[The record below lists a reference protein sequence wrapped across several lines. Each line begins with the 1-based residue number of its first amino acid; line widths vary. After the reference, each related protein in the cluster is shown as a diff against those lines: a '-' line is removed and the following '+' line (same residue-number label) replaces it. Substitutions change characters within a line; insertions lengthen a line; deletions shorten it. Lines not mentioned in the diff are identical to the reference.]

1 MNNDVFFY
9 SNKCKYCK
17 QLIEILSDNDIIEN
31 YNLICIDNNTEKY
44 PYIQR
49 VPTLLVDDV
58 KKPLVGVNAFNWIN
72 AKTQFNKNTN
82 NINLNPNKNLDK
94 KNNPLLFDN
103 NNNKLHTKKDYTF
116 INDNETYNIEKYY
129 DNKIFTLPDNEKINY
144 NVQKQ
149 KLNNL
154 MLQRTKQDTN
164 IFNDTNTK
172 MSTNNDSQNTSK
184 FNQINKKMN
193 EINFSVPLQNDYKTT
208 TKAQFLGKQTSKLV
222 IDKNNLNV

>member
-1 MNNDVFFY
+1 MNNDVLFY
-9 SNKCKYCK
+9 SNKCKYSK
-17 QLIEILSDNDIIEN
+17 QLIELLSDNDLIES

-72 AKTQFNKNTN
+72 AKTNFNKNTN

-94 KNNPLLFDN
+94 KNNPLLFDQ
-103 NNNKLHTKKDYTF
+103 NNKFNNKKDYTF
-116 INDNETYNIEKYY
+116 INDNDSYNIDKYY
-129 DNKIFTLPDNEKINY
+129 DNKIFTLPDSEKINY

-164 IFNDTNTK
+164 IFSDTNTH
-172 MSTNNDSQNTSK
+172 MSSNNDYTTSK

-208 TKAQFLGKQTSKLV
+208 TNAQFLGKQTSKVV
-222 IDKNNLNV
+222 INKKNLNV